1 MVIKFNILSFLFNVP
16 VMSFSNLAAMGK
28 IQKNNIKYLRQ
39 LGLFNINT
47 RVVYSEAET
56 NNELVTL

>member
-28 IQKNNIKYLRQ
+28 IQKNILTKVRLV
-39 LGLFNINT
+39 GLINK
-47 RVVYSEAET
+47 
-56 NNELVTL
+56 NKKQ